1 MMGFSGCL
9 YVRVCMYFAC
19 GYRMKVWGQENVQPG
34 GEGKMMIAMMLL
46 DFVDKVLNRLKM
58 ERKDKQNVSDMQVDT
73 TCVRFS
79 PT

>member
-1 MMGFSGCL
+1 
-9 YVRVCMYFAC
+9 
-19 GYRMKVWGQENVQPG
+19 
-34 GEGKMMIAMMLL
+34 MMIGMMLL